1 MGTLGAKR
9 LIKTS
14 VAPPSSGAQ
23 GTCPTCHT
31 LDTPLDSTHLFM
43 TYTTHLS
50 LIDTTNL
57 SLIGDTHLS
66 WPILHNLSLTDTT
79 PPHTDRYYSPLLD
92 RNHSTSHWPIP
103 LTSHWPIPLTSHWP
117 TPRHLSLKDT
127 THLFMTDTTS
137 PLPDRYYSPL
147 PGRYHQPLTCR
158 YRSTSHWP
166 IPLTSSWPTLQR
178 YCFTRSMVHCD
189 CPWQGF
195 FVCLGQRDRTI
206 TNCILAHAWGYGST
220 SDDVLLTI

>member
-1 MGTLGAKR
+1 MLRNASQLFSTHTTYLSLFDTTL
-9 LIKTS
+9 
-14 VAPPSSGAQ
+14 
-23 GTCPTCHT
+23 
-31 LDTPLDSTHLFM
+31 LDSFHPPF
-43 TYTTHLS
+43 
-50 LIDTTNL
+50 
-57 SLIGDTHLS
+57 
-66 WPILHNLSLTDTT
+66 PIWYHEVILQKRCNILRQEYLEK
-79 PPHTDRYYSPLLD
+79 LLLLL
-92 RNHSTSHWPIP
+92 NYKFKT
-103 LTSHWPIPLTSHWP
+103 
-117 TPRHLSLKDT
+117 HLSLKDT

-137 PLPDRYYSPL
+137 PLPGRYYSPL

-158 YRSTSHWP
+158 YRSTFHWP

-195 FVCLGQRDRTI
+195 FVCLGQWDRPI